1 MLLMCG
7 SKFSTI
13 RSTTQIWVVTCHQYG
28 ISTLVSQMSFC
39 RGKKWW
45 CHKNVG
51 CFIML
56 HVRRFLIQMI
66 LLVHLDRQGEGEN
79 NFPAENDVTKSCLH
93 WQLSVSAEKCNSFQ
107 FSPSINPTS
116 GTKVFSIQDKAGPGH
131 SKFRWCYPLDKSLV
145 IYYLH
150 GQTGWFMVW
159 VKYNGKQT
167 SG

>member
-1 MLLMCG
+1 MCG

-66 LLVHLDRQGEGEN
+66 LLVHLDRQGEGES